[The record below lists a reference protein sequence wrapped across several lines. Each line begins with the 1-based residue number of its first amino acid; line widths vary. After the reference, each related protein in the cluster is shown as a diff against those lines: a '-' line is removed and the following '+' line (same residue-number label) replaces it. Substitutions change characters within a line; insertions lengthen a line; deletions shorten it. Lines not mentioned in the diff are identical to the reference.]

1 MMIERTTN
9 REGIMSKSFSVI
21 FRAGGT
27 DNFKWNLVGERFAT
41 SEAAAAKKADLE
53 RMGYPSLVHD
63 AAMLAS
69 IGMPE
74 TYE

>member
-1 MMIERTTN
+1 MLIERTTN

-21 FRAGGT
+21 FRTGGT

-41 SEAAAAKKADLE
+41 KESAVSKKAELE

-63 AAMLAS
+63 ADMLAA

-74 TYE
+74 TYA